1 MATFSQQFL
10 ANLGRPQM
18 SQGLFNLGA
27 TIGGAP
33 GQLRQR
39 RQQEAF
45 NQLIQQGQAA
55 MASGDAAQLAQV
67 AQQLAASGYQK
78 EAQQFSTASQQAKLK
93 QDRIAAASGLL
104 TTDPT
109 KAQEAAQSFLGIG
122 DVDAALKAMERAAE
136 LRDRQVKTQYA
147 NTLATRA
154 KNVGINI
161 TPNDV
166 LGSDDIGQLAKDI
179 RAAEIKKIER
189 TSPKAYRIVR
199 LQEAGFDVNN
209 LPFSREEINSMP
221 REEFDSFI
229 NSQKAELKFFE
240 DSEGNT
246 ITARVNKDSGLIE
259 NPNFGKVPFS
269 NANTRWVKAENMG
282 LLPRDP
288 ITTSKVFN
296 MNNEVNE
303 QLLRVGLDSYTELT
317 DAAKLGNQAISS
329 GTVALNLV
337 DDMYSGMAAGAKL
350 GLDRIGKLLADAT
363 GVEYDASKIASTEE
377 FVINR
382 LQEMANFIQ
391 KLGSGTGLSDN
402 DAKIAMQAVAGDKT
416 LDRKTLMNVI
426 TQYIQSGQFAVE
438 QFNEATNILSKD
450 EDLSRQDLIRLNS
463 LRMQVFQPKTTK
475 QRVDE
480 YLGRTK

>member
-1 MATFSQQFL
+1 MKDYTKAFNTILNKLKNNENFAFTRFSDGELFILQNKKLVLAENHYITGDITGANKYTEEEQKYFNPEKDGALRSRLIESFKHNQDNYYKGICTSSDAHVGKENFEWMVNFLGGDHPNLTYANLLINANYKRFVEELIPIFSKREIIYVVNKL
-10 ANLGRPQM
+10 AN
-18 SQGLFNLGA
+18 
-27 TIGGAP
+27 
-33 GQLRQR
+33 
-39 RQQEAF
+39 
-45 NQLIQQGQAA
+45 
-55 MASGDAAQLAQV
+55 
-67 AQQLAASGYQK
+67 
-78 EAQQFSTASQQAKLK
+78 
-93 QDRIAAASGLL
+93 
-104 TTDPT
+104 
-109 KAQEAAQSFLGIG
+109 
-122 DVDAALKAMERAAE
+122 
-136 LRDRQVKTQYA
+136 
-147 NTLATRA
+147 
-154 KNVGINI
+154 
-161 TPNDV
+161 
-166 LGSDDIGQLAKDI
+166 
-179 RAAEIKKIER
+179 
-189 TSPKAYRIVR
+189 
-199 LQEAGFDVNN
+199 VNN